1 MFLTTRSEVFIP
13 LAMKRIR
20 TSPACL
26 ARVIQSV
33 LLGLMCI
40 LLCMVAWSDSALAVE
55 TSGLP
60 TQIQTT
66 EKGEQLL
73 MPDWSAISL
82 SSMPPIQSSGSVTID
97 GEQMKWQRGQTPD
110 QFLRIGDL
118 APALGA
124 ENLTLS
130 AVAESTRI
138 DIEQIALSAFTL
150 AAKQQLGHLVAV
162 VPELANRL
170 VSEVPPIR
178 DLVKTA
184 IGNQNG
190 TIAQVLT
197 NNPTIATQKLGSIN
211 LSQYPIS
218 SIPNLDAV
226 SFKDFQGW
234 QPVKVNGVPGLGE
247 LPLNAFPQPLD
258 GMGNVVARIDMIY
271 GPSEVKRDRAIS
283 GSYQQGF
290 SVACGSRCPYIELDD
305 LENSGRNTRGSFE
318 GKQWISG
325 KYQTVNGGEGCL
337 AGVNGGKEPTGRHPF
352 GSLFKVVVMEPN
364 EQTDRVNTALYFRF
378 STFCGSSPYILG
390 PIPFFSYTANSPI
403 FVGAPDWKESST
415 GLSAP
420 TNAQI
425 GEAANDLGNLGGN
438 DSLFGKFLALCSGK
452 TVQGVN
458 LDGLAQ
464 AIAAI
469 ESQGNS
475 GYNAVGVYTCADGG
489 RNCGRGL
496 GKYQFMNY
504 NEYATNLIAA
514 RPDGQGFLRRV
525 ERGYQPT
532 SADLMQY
539 FPPEDQDRAFQN
551 SLADKISA
559 TAGEI
564 DPKTGRPFM
573 GDRLLERVAQ
583 KHFGGDY
590 SAVDGG
596 SSDAL
601 GRLSLAAY
609 GTKARTYYKSNGK
622 GNCQTP
628 ISTKTKANGKDPSQ
642 AATGLNAKIA
652 DAAKQLF
659 GMNTSAGPDG
669 GANACAWT
677 INNVLA
683 KAGIRPLG
691 ANPNYVPSVVDDLK
705 TGRGQ
710 KVLAAQA
717 KAGDIIIAKD
727 QRHIGICL
735 KDGCSEVL
743 SNSSSRASF
752 RWKSSRTFDGVYDQ
766 YGGSEEIY
774 RVTK

>member
-1 MFLTTRSEVFIP
+1 
-13 LAMKRIR
+13 MKRIR
-20 TSPACL
+20 TFPACL

-40 LLCMVAWSDSALAVE
+40 LLYIVAWSDPASAVE

-66 EKGEQLL
+66 GTGEQLL

-82 SSMPPIQSSGSVTID
+82 SNMPPIQSNGSITID
-97 GEQMKWQRGQTPD
+97 GELVKWQRGQTPD
-110 QFLRIGDL
+110 QFFRIGDL

-124 ENLTLS
+124 ENLTLG

-150 AAKQQLGHLVAV
+150 AAKQQLGHLVTV
-162 VPELANRL
+162 VPKLANRL

-178 DLVKTA
+178 DVIKT
-184 IGNQNG
+184 IVGNQDG
-190 TIAQVLT
+190 TIAQVLK
-197 NNPTIATQKLGSIN
+197 NNPAIATQKLGSIN

-218 SIPNLDAV
+218 SIPNLDAA
-226 SFKDFQGW
+226 SFKDFQDW
-234 QPVKVNGVPGLGE
+234 QPTKVSGVPGLGD

-271 GPSEVKRDRAIS
+271 GTGEAKRDRAIS

-290 SVACGSRCPYIELDD
+290 SVACGSRCAYIELDD

-403 FVGAPDWKESST
+403 FVGAPDWQETST
-415 GLSAP
+415 GMSAP

-425 GEAANDLGNLGGN
+425 GETASDLGNLGEN
-438 DSLFGKFLALCSGK
+438 DSLFGKLLALCSGK
-452 TVQGVN
+452 TVQGLN

-469 ESQGNS
+469 ESRGNG

-496 GKYQFMNY
+496 GKYQFMSY
-504 NEYATNLIAA
+504 NEYAADLISA
-514 RPDGQGFLRRV
+514 RSDGQVFLRRV

-551 SLADKISA
+551 SLADKLTT
-559 TAGEI
+559 TAREI
-564 DPKTGRPFM
+564 DPKTEQPFT

-596 SSDAL
+596 SSDAS
-601 GRLSLAAY
+601 GQLSLAAY

-622 GNCQTP
+622 GNCQTTAL
-628 ISTKTKANGKDPSQ
+628 TKTKAIGKGSSKAVNGVN
-642 AATGLNAKIA
+642 TKITNTT
-652 DAAKQLF
+652 KQLF

-677 INNVLA
+677 VNKVLA
-683 KAGIRPLG
+683 EAGIRPLG
-691 ANPNYVPSVVDDLK
+691 ANPNYVPSVVDDLRAN
-705 TGRGQ
+705 RGQ
-710 KVLAAQA
+710 KILAAQA

-752 RWKSSRTFDGVYDQ
+752 RWKSSRTFDGAYDQ

>member
-1 MFLTTRSEVFIP
+1 M
-13 LAMKRIR
+13 
-20 TSPACL
+20 
-26 ARVIQSV
+26 

-40 LLCMVAWSDSALAVE
+40 LLCMVVWTDPALAVE

-66 EKGEQLL
+66 VTGEQLL
-73 MPDWSAISL
+73 TPDWSAISL
-82 SSMPPIQSSGSVTID
+82 SSLPPIQSSGSVTID
-97 GEQMKWQRGQTPD
+97 GEQVKWQRGQTPD

-124 ENLTLS
+124 EDLTLG
-130 AVAESTRI
+130 ALAESTRI

-178 DLVKTA
+178 DLVRTV

-190 TIAQVLT
+190 TIAQVLAS
-197 NNPTIATQKLGSIN
+197 NPAIATQKLGSIN

-226 SFKDFQGW
+226 SFRNFQDW
-234 QPVKVNGVPGLGE
+234 QLIKVNGVPGLGD
-247 LPLNAFPQPLD
+247 LPLNAFPQSFG

-271 GPSEVKRDRAIS
+271 GPSEAKRDRAIS

-290 SVACGSRCPYIELDD
+290 SVACGSRCAYIELDD
-305 LENSGRNTRGSFE
+305 LENSGRNTRGNFE

-325 KYQTVNGGEGCL
+325 KYQTVRGGEGCL
-337 AGVNGGKEPTGRHPF
+337 AGLNGGKEPTGRHPF

-364 EQTDRVNTALYFRF
+364 EQTDRVNTALYFRL

-390 PIPFFSYTANSPI
+390 PVPFFSYTANSPI
-403 FVGAPDWKESST
+403 FIGAPDWREVST
-415 GLSAP
+415 GISAP
-420 TNAQI
+420 TNAQTS
-425 GEAANDLGNLGGN
+425 ETVSNLS
-438 DSLFGKFLALCSGK
+438 SLSADGSQSAKVLALCSGK
-452 TVQGVN
+452 TLQGVN
-458 LDGLAQ
+458 LDALAQ

-469 ESQGNS
+469 ESQGN
-475 GYNAVGVYTCADGG
+475 GEYNATGAYTCTDGG

-504 NEYATNLIAA
+504 NKYAANLIAA
-514 RPDGQGFLRRV
+514 RPNGQAFLRQV
-525 ERGYQPT
+525 EQGYQPT
-532 SADLMQY
+532 TADLMQY
-539 FPPEDQDRAFQN
+539 FPPYDQDQAFQN
-551 SLADKISA
+551 SVADKLN
-559 TAGEI
+559 TTVKEI
-564 DPKTGRPFM
+564 DPKTGRPFT

-609 GTKARTYYKSNGK
+609 GTKVRTYYKSNGK

-628 ISTKTKANGKDPSQ
+628 ISTKTKAAGKVPSQ
-642 AATGLNAKIA
+642 AATGLNAKIT

-677 INNVLA
+677 VNKVLA
-683 KAGIRPLG
+683 EAGIRPLG
-691 ANPNYVPSVVDDLK
+691 ANPNYVPSVVDDLRAN
-705 TGRGQ
+705 RGQ
-710 KVLAAQA
+710 KILAAQA

-727 QRHIGICL
+727 QRHIGVCL

-752 RWKSSRTFDGVYDQ
+752 RWKSSRTFDGVYDR